1 MKSFK
6 FIPLAI
12 FCSSLVATA
21 QEVTVTQP
29 LLPKAQEQPELNF
42 VPPQKIGSITTKD
55 NDAKSARAAEQI
67 VTEPAQIITL
77 ADDGKIV
84 ITTESDQE

>member
-1 MKSFK
+1 MKLFK

-21 QEVTVTQP
+21 QEITVAQP
-29 LLPKAQEQPELNF
+29 LLPKDQEQPEFNF
-42 VPPQKIGSITTKD
+42 VPPQKIGNITAKD
-55 NDAKSARAAEQI
+55 NDGKSARTAEEV
-67 VTEPAQIITL
+67 VTEPVQVITL

-84 ITTESDQE
+84 ITTKSDQE